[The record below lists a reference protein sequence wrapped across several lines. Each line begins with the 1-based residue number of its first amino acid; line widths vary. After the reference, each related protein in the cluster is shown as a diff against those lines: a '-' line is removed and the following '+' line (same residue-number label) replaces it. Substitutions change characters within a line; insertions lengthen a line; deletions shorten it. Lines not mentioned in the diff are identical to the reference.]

1 MSSHESSKFTVNI
14 TGGVVF
20 FSSSENPSCVRI
32 FQDGSAVIQEKGMNT
47 TKKVLKTTPIP
58 TSDSSKVSTEV
69 KKKNIAET
77 ETSNRNKKR
86 RLTLS
91 DLE

>member
-47 TKKVLKTTPIP
+47 TKKVLKATPIP

-69 KKKNIAET
+69 KKKNDA